1 MKTNGK
7 GKQALG
13 FDEAATVIAQA
24 LAIPHQAA
32 GMLLYGLAATGNV
45 RTLDDELDPID
56 EDKCTI
62 SELGGSIAYVS
73 AEDVRRWLGE
83 CAFVPEPS
91 YREAMI
97 AAMLPRT
104 VPWKQF
110 CNDVRNACGGWTA
123 KGKPASGFG
132 DKQIQR
138 IVKNLRLR

>member
-1 MKTNGK
+1 MKTNGR
-7 GKQALG
+7 GEPALS
-13 FDEAATVIAQA
+13 FMEAETEIAQA
-24 LAIPHQAA
+24 LAIPGRAA
-32 GMLLYGLAATGNV
+32 AMLLYGLAATGNV

-83 CAFVPEPS
+83 WAFAPQPS
-91 YREAMI
+91 YREAAI

-110 CNDVRNACGGWTA
+110 CTDVRNACGGWTA

-138 IVKNLRLR
+138 IVKNLRQR

>member
-1 MKTNGK
+1 MRTNGK
-7 GKQALG
+7 GEQALI
-13 FDEAATVIAQA
+13 FMEAGIEIAQA
-24 LAIPHQAA
+24 LAIPDGAA
-32 GMLLYGLAATGNV
+32 AMLLYGLAATGNV

-83 CAFVPEPS
+83 WSFVSQPS
-91 YREAMI
+91 HREAVI

-110 CNDVRNACGGWTA
+110 CNKVRNACGGWTT

-132 DKQIQR
+132 DKEIQR
-138 IVKNLRLR
+138 IVKNLRQR